1 MELGTVNRTVSLMAR
16 MFNLRK
22 STVSILPVDPQKS
35 AGTPTM
41 IRQPFQRVSPESQG
55 VSSAH
60 IARFIE
66 ALQRDRTLNMHNLLM
81 LRNGKVIAEAT
92 FGAQEP
98 HIPKM
103 TFSAC
108 KSITALAIG
117 MLIDEG
123 KLTLDTRVAELFP
136 HKTTPVTR
144 LRYKDLTVEH
154 LLTMTSGATFNEAEC
169 MTQTDWV
176 RGFFNS
182 LSVSKPG
189 KVFAY
194 NSLNTYLLSA
204 IVVQVSGV
212 SLTEYLRPRLWEPLG
227 IAVPCWETCPEG
239 IEKGGWGLYLAP
251 EDMAKIGQLVLQ
263 KGLWN
268 GVSLI
273 SETWLAVATSFKQ
286 EPPAEY
292 GDYHYGYHI
301 WVGRDTPSFLFNGML
316 GQNVLGFPQNGIL
329 LVTNAGNDEMFQQSN
344 YFSLA
349 TAYFGGTFPTDMEEN
364 IADTEQ
370 LAATISA
377 VRTAIPTYPKLSWWR
392 RLFTSSERVL
402 PAACYD
408 WDGRSVTADSPNAPS
423 VGLLPMI
430 LQTVQ
435 NNYTGGLLSLHFHIV
450 KERFFV
456 TYRETD
462 EDHRFE
468 VGFDRPQITELYFH
482 GEPYRVA
489 VRGRFAKNE
498 DDETVLIL
506 TMDFV
511 ETPCTRTLK
520 VVWGEEIRLLQSERP
535 GKPFLQLLLKDVRQ
549 KLDDRPLIGAAAE
562 KLDEDYVSYKMDGL
576 FSPTVVLKVEKA

>member
-1 MELGTVNRTVSLMAR
+1 MELGAVNRTVSLMAR
-16 MFNLRK
+16 LFNLRK
-22 STVSILPVDPQKS
+22 STVPILPVDPQKA
-35 AGTPTM
+35 AGTPVT
-41 IRQPFQRVSPESQG
+41 IQQPFLRVSPESQG
-55 VSSAH
+55 ISSAH

-66 ALQRDRTLNMHNLLM
+66 ALQQDRTLNMHHLLI
-81 LRNGKVIAEAT
+81 LRGGKIIAEAT
-92 FGAQEP
+92 FGAQDP

-123 KLTLDTRVAELFP
+123 KLTLDTHAADLFP
-136 HKTTPVTR
+136 HKTTPVSR
-144 LRYKDLTVEH
+144 LRYKELTVEH

-204 IVVQVSGV
+204 IVAQVSGL

-239 IEKGGWGLYLAP
+239 IEKGGWGLYLVP
-251 EDMAKIGQLVLQ
+251 EDLAKIGQLILQ
-263 KGLWN
+263 KGVWN

-273 SETWLAVATSFKQ
+273 SETWLAAAASFKR
-286 EPPAEY
+286 ETPADY

-301 WVGRDTPSFLFNGML
+301 WIGREVPSFLFNGML
-316 GQNVLGFPQNGIL
+316 GQNVLGFPENGIL
-329 LVTNAGNDEMFQQSN
+329 LVTNAGNDEMFQQSR

-349 TAYFGGTFPTDMEEN
+349 TAYFGGDFPTDIEEN
-364 IADTEQ
+364 AANREQ
-370 LAATISA
+370 LVAAIA
-377 VRTAIPTYPKLSWWR
+377 HVRAPIATYEKTPWWR
-392 RLFTSSERVL
+392 RLFSLPERML
-402 PAACYD
+402 PATCYE
-408 WDGRSVTADSPNAPS
+408 WNGKRIIADSSNAPS
-423 VGLLPMI
+423 VGLLPVI
-430 LQTVQ
+430 LQAVQ
-435 NNYTGGLLSLHFHIV
+435 NNYTGGFLSLHFHIV
-450 KERFFV
+450 KGRFFV

-511 ETPCTRTLK
+511 ETPCTRTIK
-520 VVWGEEIRLLQSERP
+520 IVWNEEICLHQTERP
-535 GKPFLQLLLKDVRQ
+535 GKPFLRMLFADIRQ
-549 KLDDRPLIGAAAE
+549 KLDDRPLIGAAAD
-562 KLDEDYVSYKMDGL
+562 KLDEDYILYKIDGL
-576 FSPTVVLKVEKA
+576 FSPTVELKEEKD